1 MVSVIISLYF
11 HYIFK
16 IVIFISIGVMMKK
29 LILPFIF
36 LHDTAL
42 VRSMECEMK
51 RAKLTRRNAQM
62 PRAPG
67 IVLYPK

>member
-1 MVSVIISLYF
+1 
-11 HYIFK
+11 
-16 IVIFISIGVMMKK
+16 MKK

-36 LHDTAL
+36 LHDAVL
-42 VRSMECEMK
+42 VRSIEHGMK

-67 IVLYPK
+67 IVLYPN